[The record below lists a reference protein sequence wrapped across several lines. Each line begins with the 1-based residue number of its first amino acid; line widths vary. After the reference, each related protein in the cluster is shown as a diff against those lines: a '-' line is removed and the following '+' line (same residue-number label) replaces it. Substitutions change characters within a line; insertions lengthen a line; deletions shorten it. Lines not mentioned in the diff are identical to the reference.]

1 VLTHALIF
9 AVGLGVLTVGG
20 HYLVEGAIRLAL
32 LARISAAVVG
42 LTIVAMGTSM
52 PEMAVSLG
60 AAARGATD
68 ISYGNVIGSNI
79 FNVGAILGLTALIR
93 PIPVTR
99 QTIRLEYPFMVVASW
114 IVLLLSRDGVIDRLE
129 GAFLFFSICAFTVY
143 MVRLARS
150 DMAPDEAAELDRAVS
165 RLAGDSGG
173 VARAWGKYIAI
184 VLVGIALLAGGAE
197 LMVRSAVAVAAEYG
211 ISQRVIGLTVVAMG
225 TSLPE
230 LATSVIAARRNEPAI
245 ALGNIIGSNIFNV
258 LAILGVTS
266 LIVPVPVTQGSINID
281 NWVMLGFAVVLFP
294 MMLWGRRITRRD
306 GVVLLAGFV
315 AYMFVLVTGRV

>member
-1 VLTHALIF
+1 MLTHALVF

-20 HYLVEGAIRLAL
+20 HYLVEGAIRIAL

-79 FNVGAILGLTALIR
+79 FNIGVILGLTALVR

-114 IVLLLSRDGVIDRLE
+114 LVLLLSRDGMIDRLE
-129 GAFLFFSICAFTVY
+129 GAFLVFSICAFTVY

-150 DMAPDEAAELDRAVS
+150 DVAPDEAAEFDRAVS
-165 RLAGDSGG
+165 RLAGDAGG
-173 VARAWGKYIAI
+173 VARAWGKYVAI
-184 VLVGIALLAGGAE
+184 VLVGIVLLAGGAE
-197 LMVRSAVAVAAEYG
+197 LMVRSAVAAATQYG
-211 ISQRVIGLTVVAMG
+211 IPQRVIGLTVVAMG

-230 LATSVIAARRNEPAI
+230 LATSVIAARRDEPAI

-266 LIVPVPVTQGSINID
+266 LIFPVPVTQGSINID
-281 NWVMLGFAVVLFP
+281 NWVMLGFAVALFP

-315 AYMFVLVTGRV
+315 VYIAYLVITA